1 MPGSTG
7 CTKARAREVR
17 SSRQRAG
24 RTRDASSL
32 MTGRQQGSAL
42 DLGGARTPCDT
53 KLDSKGSK
61 GSGQSTRAL
70 STVAHSLIRG
80 SEPHSDHSSEG
91 CLYLRSEVPGRLL
104 ATCRRV
110 PSTDS
115 DALAA
120 DLGCELPLSRD
131 FQELTDAGRNS
142 WPIAQ
147 TKPTNSRAI
156 AVVTSWLFFPRAVRR
171 R

>member
-1 MPGSTG
+1 MRASTG
-7 CTKARAREVR
+7 CTRPAAREAR
-17 SSRQRAG
+17 SSRRGAG
-24 RTRDASSL
+24 RTHGASSL
-32 MTGRQQGSAL
+32 MTGSQEMCAF
-42 DLGGARTPCDT
+42 DLGGARTPCDI
-53 KLDSKGSK
+53 KLDSKS
-61 GSGQSTRAL
+61 SGQSSRDL

-91 CLYLRSEVPGRLL
+91 CLNLRSEVPRRLL

-110 PSTDS
+110 PSTVP

-120 DLGCELPLSRD
+120 DLGCERPLWRN

-156 AVVTSWLFFPRAVRR
+156 AVVTSWLFLPRAVRR
-171 R
+171 L